1 MALTLFYAAIN
12 WIMNNMPPD
21 LGLTVGGH
29 YLNDF
34 VYADD
39 ALLIVDPCEQVLPV
53 LERLEEMARI
63 VGMHPFWCKTKIQNI
78 NASPN

>member
-1 MALTLFYAAIN
+1 MLPTLLYVAID
-12 WIMNNMPPD
+12 WVMNKMPSD
-21 LGLTVGGH
+21 LGVIVGSH